1 MFFAPSRAYHRGDMA
16 RRFRSLDIC
25 AGAGGQALGLEQA
38 GFDPVLLLD
47 NDPHACAS
55 LFLNRP
61 QWDIAETDLRDF
73 VGHEYPQV
81 LNVDLLAG
89 GLPRIPYSVAGQQ
102 RQATS
107 ERDDL
112 LKATVWLAT
121 EVQPRA
127 IMLENVPHLVKSPKF
142 TELRD
147 FVEEELKPC
156 GYVCTWHIL
165 DAQDFGVPQRRE
177 HGVLVAMRPEDM
189 DHFSWP
195 SATAE
200 ASTVGEVLGPSMAS
214 LGWQEAH
221 RWSLLANEVA
231 PTIVGGSK
239 DRGGA
244 DLGPTRTKK
253 IWARLG
259 VNGASIGDDVPA
271 QDFVMRQ
278 GEGTH
283 GHRGLPKLTVDQVAL
298 LQGFPS
304 DWQFAGRKTAR
315 YRQVG
320 QAFPPPLVAALGESI
335 RAALDH

>member
-1 MFFAPSRAYHRGDMA
+1 MK

-38 GFDPVLLLD
+38 GFDPTLLLD
-47 NDPHACAS
+47 NDPHACTS

-61 QWDIAETDLRDF
+61 QWDIAEMDLRDF
-73 VGHEYPQV
+73 VGHEHPQV
-81 LNVDLLAG
+81 LNIDLLAG

-107 ERDDL
+107 ERNDL
-112 LKATVWLAT
+112 LKATIWLAT
-121 EVQPRA
+121 EVHPRA

-147 FVEEELKPC
+147 FVEEELKHC
-156 GYVCTWHIL
+156 GYVCDWSIL
-165 DAQDFGVPQRRE
+165 DAQHFGVPQRRE
-177 HGVLVAMRPEDM
+177 HGILVAMKPGDM
-189 DHFSWP
+189 DRFSWP
-195 SATAE
+195 VHTTE
-200 ASTVGEVLGPSMAS
+200 AQTVGEVLLSSMAS
-214 LGWQEAH
+214 RGWQEAH

-244 DLGPTRTKK
+244 DLGPSRTKK

-259 VNGASIGDDVPA
+259 VNGSSIGDDVPGS
-271 QDFVMRQ
+271 DFVMRP

-283 GHRGLPKLTVDQVAL
+283 GHRGLPKMTVEQVAL
-298 LQGFPS
+298 LQGFPT

-320 QAFPPPLVAALGESI
+320 QAFPPPLAAALGKSI
-335 RAALDH
+335 RTALDH

>member
-1 MFFAPSRAYHRGDMA
+1 MA
-16 RRFRSLDIC
+16 TRFRSLDIC
-25 AGAGGQALGLEQA
+25 AGAGGQALGLERA

-47 NDPHACAS
+47 NDPHACGS

-61 QWDIAETDLRDF
+61 QWDVMEMDLRDF
-73 VGHEYPQV
+73 VGHEHPQV
-81 LNVDLLAG
+81 LNVDLMAG
-89 GLPRIPYSVAGQQ
+89 GLPRIPYSVAGRQ
-102 RQATS
+102 RQTTS

-127 IMLENVPHLVKSPKF
+127 IMLENVPQLARSPKF
-142 TELRD
+142 SGLRD

-156 GYVCTWHIL
+156 GYVCAWNVL

-195 SATAE
+195 SPTGGAP
-200 ASTVGEVLGPSMAS
+200 TVGEVLGPSMAS
-214 LGWQEAH
+214 RGWPQA
-221 RWSLLANEVA
+221 RQWSLSADEVA

-244 DLGPTRTKK
+244 DLGPSRTKN

-259 VNGASIGDDVPA
+259 VNGTSIGDEPPGP
-271 QDFVMRQ
+271 DFVLRENEGRNGRQ
-278 GEGTH
+278 
-283 GHRGLPKLTVDQVAL
+283 GLPKLTVEQVAL
-298 LQGFPS
+298 LQGFPPN
-304 DWQFAGRKTAR
+304 WQFAGRKTSR

-320 QAFPPPLVAALGESI
+320 HAFPPPLAETVGISI
-335 RAALDH
+335 RSALTR